1 MFDNSLSAKTA
12 DKDGR
17 LKNQHSQLQTLE
29 HRNEKNEREKFIR
42 KLLLGSVKFNPK
54 TCAELGI
61 KFADK
66 NFSVVLV
73 RVNNKNDIS
82 LADFPSV
89 LFAIRNIG
97 EELYGL
103 ESECYGVEA
112 ETATIAFVINHGED
126 TKFITTQSSDLKRHI
141 VELFGVHTTFSLCTV
156 CDCPPDECSKLYNN
170 ARYAMLYRL
179 SFEPYSIIDY
189 DQTLSMSRQ
198 SCEYPALLE
207 REIFECIH
215 SKNDKLLHRAIGSFI
230 NTINNMSYDTI
241 LVHTARLLIAVGNM
255 VINTASGNE
264 FVHNSV
270 IEDLSALESIDDLVA
285 FVESRCLEVMNIISS
300 SKPDTKKDMIVTNI
314 LNYINEN
321 YTDPALTVE
330 VIASNVKRSSN
341 YIRSIFKQS
350 QGVSISE
357 YISQKRFDQVCKM
370 LIETN
375 LTARDIGKEVG
386 LNSGSYFYTSF
397 KKYTGYTPD
406 NYRKTHQP
414 KDFKNE

>member
-1 MFDNSLSAKTA
+1 MFDNSLSAKPAATNGHM
-12 DKDGR
+12 KSE
-17 LKNQHSQLQTLE
+17 HSQLQTLE
-29 HRNEKNEREKFIR
+29 HRNEKYGREKFIR

-61 KFADK
+61 KFTQK

-73 RVNNKNDIS
+73 RINKKADIS

-89 LFAIRNIG
+89 VFAIRNIG

-112 ETATIAFVINHGED
+112 ESATIAFIINHGGNVD
-126 TKFITTQSSDLKRHI
+126 FITTQSSDLKRHI
-141 VELFGVHTTFSLCTV
+141 VELFDVHTTFSLCTEY
-156 CDCPPDECSKLYNN
+156 DCSPDNCSKLFSN
-170 ARYAMLYRL
+170 AKYAMLYRL

-189 DQTLSMSRQ
+189 DKTLSMSRL
-198 SCEYPALLE
+198 SCEYPTLLE
-207 REIFECIH
+207 REIFECIN
-215 SKNDKLLHRAIGSFI
+215 SNNVSMLRRAIGSFI

-241 LVHTARLLIAVGNM
+241 LLHTARLLIAVDNM
-255 VINTASGNE
+255 VINTALGND

-270 IEDLSALESIDDLVA
+270 IEDLSSLESINDLID
-285 FVESRCLEVMNIISS
+285 FVESRCNEVMNIISS
-300 SKPDTKKDMIVTNI
+300 SKPDTKKDIIITNI
-314 LNYINEN
+314 LNYINDN
-321 YTDPALTVE
+321 YSDPALSVE
-330 VIASNVKRSSN
+330 VIAASVKRSSN

-350 QGVSISE
+350 QGISISE

-406 NYRKTHQP
+406 NYRKAHQP
-414 KDFKNE
+414 QNFKN